1 MLGIDLSE
9 HTGEGVRSTVYSKM
23 ASQFRIRSK
32 LLSPRGLEEGPQPW
46 SVPPKHQQLLAAQG

>member
-32 LLSPRGLEEGPQPW
+32 LLSPHGLEEGPQPW